1 MSCVLSAPA
10 GRPASYAPAITWPD
24 TLACNLIEPC
34 HWSMGVSQSN
44 SLWGK
49 SSKVRT
55 GIIFDRLA
63 RDLYWVSKKS
73 SDFEVIWRETKN
85 WTVLPENWRTDEV
98 FRGFFQT
105 ASTVVFF
112 DSLKYSQPILNCF

>member
-1 MSCVLSAPA
+1 
-10 GRPASYAPAITWPD
+10 
-24 TLACNLIEPC
+24 
-34 HWSMGVSQSN
+34 MGVSQSN

-105 ASTVVFF
+105 ASTVGFF